1 VKPET
6 LQLTTH
12 SPVRRLLA
20 AALMFVLTTGLTAV
34 LAVPD
39 VHAQPPANAPGM
51 QYDPDTD
58 EDAEP
63 GPVNQRQAL
72 ERVRAR
78 FVGNVISVNEIT
90 ENGVRRFRFRLDNEG
105 SVYTVY
111 VDRSTGR
118 VSRE

>member
-1 VKPET
+1 MKPET

-12 SPVRRLLA
+12 SPVRRLLMG
-20 AALMFVLTTGLTAV
+20 AALVFVLAAV

-51 QYDPDTD
+51 QYDPETD

-78 FVGNVISVNEIT
+78 FVGNVISVNEVT